1 MATRERTTLFLRY
14 RDEARS
20 LHRRPLPTDAPAH
33 PDLSDGPGAAHG
45 AASTGGLSKGDDDHI
60 DTDPNPTV
68 ISVSMEPD
76 WVFAYKEL
84 KADLAELD
92 KMLEQLG
99 TLYAQHVL
107 PSFGDRDTSHLE
119 QEIRV
124 RSHRLT
130 DLLHTVEQ
138 KVRAIAKTPPQTSRQ
153 RGESNSDAQPLED
166 DDKNVERV
174 IRGNLQ
180 KRFATPLQSLSL
192 NFRKRQKAYLEKL
205 RQLRESYGEDEQM
218 VSVPLHD
225 ASTSSSS
232 IAKITR
238 TPTFD
243 EKSHPDET
251 TAQHTSQSQ
260 LLMVENA
267 AVLADERKRE
277 LTRVAHNINDL
288 ATLVKDIAALVVDQG
303 TVLDRIDYNLEET
316 RMKTMAG
323 TRELRIAE
331 NNQRRRHALCCI
343 IILSIGCG
351 IMTVI
356 LIYKWTS

>member
-20 LHRRPLPTDAPAH
+20 LHRRPLPTDSPAH
-33 PDLSDGPGAAHG
+33 PELSDGSGVAD
-45 AASTGGLSKGDDDHI
+45 SSKVNDGDAR
-60 DTDPNPTV
+60 TDSNATIV
-68 ISVSMEPD
+68 SVSMEPD

-119 QEIRV
+119 QEIRL

-138 KVRAIAKTPPQTSRQ
+138 KVRAIVTTQAQSSRQ
-153 RGESNSDAQPLED
+153 HGESQYELQTFEKN
-166 DDKNVERV
+166 DKDVERV
-174 IRGNLQ
+174 IRRNLQ
-180 KRFATPLQSLSL
+180 KRFATPLQLLSL

-205 RQLRESYGEDEQM
+205 RQLRESYGEDENL

-225 ASTSSSS
+225 ETTPSSKSQTSKMS
-232 IAKITR
+232 
-238 TPTFD
+238 TFD
-243 EKSHPDET
+243 ETSGPEE
-251 TAQHTSQSQ
+251 AAGQHVSQTQ
-260 LLMVENA
+260 ILMVENA
-267 AVLADERKRE
+267 AALADERKRE

-331 NNQRRRHALCCI
+331 NYQRKRHALCCI

>member
-14 RDEARS
+14 REEARS
-20 LHRRPLPTDAPAH
+20 LHRRPLPSDAPAH
-33 PDLSDGPGAAHG
+33 PELSDGPATA
-45 AASTGGLSKGDDDHI
+45 GGSVPNGVFGKNGDA
-60 DTDPNPTV
+60 TTSSDPTATIV
-68 ISVSMEPD
+68 SVSMEPD

-99 TLYAQHVL
+99 NLYAQHVL

-119 QEIRV
+119 QDIRV

-138 KVRAIAKTPPQTSRQ
+138 KVRAIASPQAQSSRQ
-153 RGESNSDAQPLED
+153 HGENHSSSQTFEED
-166 DDKNVERV
+166 DRDVERV
-174 IRGNLQ
+174 IRRNLQ

-205 RQLRESYGEDEQM
+205 RQLRESYGEDEQLVP
-218 VSVPLHD
+218 VSLHEES
-225 ASTSSSS
+225 ASSSRS
-232 IAKITR
+232 QTGRVPGLEEAVG
-238 TPTFD
+238 
-243 EKSHPDET
+243 PDEV
-251 TAQHTSQSQ
+251 TAHPISETR

-316 RMKTMAG
+316 RLKTMAG

-331 NNQRRRHALCCI
+331 NYQRKRHALCCI

>member
-20 LHRRPLPTDAPAH
+20 LHRRPLPTDSPAH
-33 PDLSDGPGAAHG
+33 PELSDGSGVAG
-45 AASTGGLSKGDDDHI
+45 SSENNNGDVH
-60 DTDPNPTV
+60 TDSNATIV
-68 ISVSMEPD
+68 SVSMEPD

-119 QEIRV
+119 QEIRL

-138 KVRAIAKTPPQTSRQ
+138 KVRAIVTTQAQPSRQHGGNQYELQTS
-153 RGESNSDAQPLED
+153 E
-166 DDKNVERV
+166 KNGKDIERV
-174 IRGNLQ
+174 IRRNLQ

-205 RQLRESYGEDEQM
+205 RQLRESYGEDENL

-225 ASTSSSS
+225 ETTPSSNSQ
-232 IAKITR
+232 T
-238 TPTFD
+238 TQMFD
-243 EKSHPDET
+243 ETSGPDE
-251 TAQHTSQSQ
+251 AAGQHVSQTQ
-260 LLMVENA
+260 ILMVENA

-277 LTRVAHNINDL
+277 LIRVAHNINDL

-331 NNQRRRHALCCI
+331 NYQRKRHALCCI